1 MNWGYAVQVGE
12 LFLDSQSH
20 LVESSKA
27 FLFTH
32 MQTAEQYADLFG
44 GRVAIIQRNFEY

>member
-1 MNWGYAVQVGE
+1 MTWGYAVLVGN
-12 LFLDSQSH
+12 LYLDSH
-20 LVESSKA
+20 GRLVEKSKA

-32 MQTAEQYADLFG
+32 MQTADQYADLFG